1 MRSSAAIIA
10 LAASATAVT
19 AQGIQGFNYGAT
31 NSDGSFK
38 DQSRYEQEF
47 DVAKNLE
54 TTSGWNSARLYT
66 MIVRFC
72 SLF

>member
-1 MRSSAAIIA
+1 MRSTASIAA
-10 LAASATAVT
+10 LAASVSAVS
-19 AQGIQGFNYGAT
+19 AQAIQGFNYGAT

-38 DQSRYEQEF
+38 DQARYEAEF

-66 MIVRFC
+66 MIV
-72 SLF
+72 S